1 MGVCK
6 SSASRGLLCGD
17 GTELAFAYL
26 LPGIREKNARPP
38 MNSSFAPGFRALA
51 LALLASNLLRADTV
65 DTRDG
70 SRFVGKVT
78 SINAGVVTLD
88 TVSAGTIT
96 IKQTEVT
103 AIATSG
109 PVSVR
114 LASGSRFDGT
124 VSTQNGVVQVAGQD
138 GSLTTTIPKL
148 VQSWPTGGP
157 DPAAGHWA
165 YEATVDINGTTGN
178 KTALETDGGFSAKHI
193 SPEDELDF
201 YADYNRQVTEGEVS
215 ADQFKAG
222 VDYTSNI
229 TPTTTWFVR
238 DEAGFDR
245 ILDIQFYETAA
256 AGIGEALFKNDIDVL
271 TARAGIAY
279 RYDAYEPSSGTPN
292 VNSAAADLELNHDL
306 KTTSWELV
314 DRIVFLP
321 AFSNFSNVMA
331 TQDSFFQIPLKNPAW
346 KLRLGLSNSYDSQPP
361 VGFKRLDTTY
371 YSRLIL
377 DWGQ

>member
-1 MGVCK
+1 MNAPFAPFFRAFAVALFA
-6 SSASRGLLCGD
+6 SASLL
-17 GTELAFAYL
+17 
-26 LPGIREKNARPP
+26 
-38 MNSSFAPGFRALA
+38 
-51 LALLASNLLRADTV
+51 ADTV
-65 DTRDG
+65 DTKDG

-103 AIATSG
+103 AISTAE

-114 LASGSRFDGT
+114 LKSGTRIDGT
-124 VSTQNGVVQVAGQD
+124 VSTQDGQLQVAGQD
-138 GSLTTTIPKL
+138 GHLTTTVPNL
-148 VQSWPTGGP
+148 VQSWPVGGL
-157 DPAAGHWA
+157 DPTAGHWV
-165 YEATVDINGTTGN
+165 YEATVDINGTSGN
-178 KTALETDGGFSAKHI
+178 KTQLGTDGGFSAKRI
-193 SPEDELDF
+193 SPEDELDL

-222 VDYTSNI
+222 IGYSNNI
-229 TPTTTWFVR
+229 TPTTSWFVR

-245 ILDIQFYETAA
+245 VMDIQFYETAA
-256 AGIGEALFKNDIDVL
+256 AGIGEDLFKNDVDVL

-279 RYDAYEPSSGTPN
+279 RYDGYEPSSGTPN
-292 VNSAAADLELNHDL
+292 VNSAAADFELLHDL

-314 DRIVFLP
+314 DKLVVLP
-321 AFSNFSNVMA
+321 AFSDFKNVMV

-346 KLRLGLSNSYDSQPP
+346 KLRLGLANNYISQPP
-361 VGFKRLDTTY
+361 VGIKKLDSIY
-371 YSRLIL
+371 YTRLIL

>member
-1 MGVCK
+1 MK
-6 SSASRGLLCGD
+6 SPHASGL
-17 GTELAFAYL
+17 
-26 LPGIREKNARPP
+26 
-38 MNSSFAPGFRALA
+38 RALA
-51 LALLASNLLRADTV
+51 LALLASNLLSADTV
-65 DTRDG
+65 DTKDG

-103 AIATSG
+103 AISTAE

-114 LASGSRFDGT
+114 LESGTRIDGT
-124 VSTQNGVVQVAGQD
+124 VSTQGGVVQVAGQD
-138 GSLTTTIPKL
+138 GQLTTKVPNL
-148 VQSWPTGGP
+148 VQSWPVGGL
-157 DPAAGHWA
+157 DPAAGHWV

-178 KTALETDGGFSAKHI
+178 KSELGTDGGFSAKRI

-201 YADYNRQVTEGEVS
+201 YANYNRQVTDGETS

-222 VDYTSNI
+222 IDYSNNI
-229 TPTTTWFVR
+229 TPTTSWFVR

-245 ILDIQFYETAA
+245 VMDIQFYETAA
-256 AGIGEALFKNDIDVL
+256 AGIGQDLFKNDIDVL

-292 VNSAAADLELNHDL
+292 VNSAAADLELIHDL

-314 DRIVFLP
+314 DKLVVLP

-331 TQDSFFQIPLKNPAW
+331 TQDSYFQIPLKNPAW
-346 KLRLGLSNSYDSQPP
+346 KLRLGLSNEYNSQPP